1 MADQLVRKGV
11 MKVFVHFLYLFW
23 QIQLA
28 LYLLMTYPL
37 KTIGCSFIGQKSV
50 IVVLDAAEDGLT
62 HNDGSAGALDA
73 DSFIQAPHL
82 LLKHFSTVQNLVR
95 QSKNLTAC
103 FIQAMVVVRSR
114 RFLKRFVLSLVRR
127 FVVGWRLV
135 TVNVM

>member
-50 IVVLDAAEDGLT
+50 IVVLDAVEDGLT

-73 DSFIQAPHL
+73 DSFI
-82 LLKHFSTVQNLVR
+82 
-95 QSKNLTAC
+95 
-103 FIQAMVVVRSR
+103 
-114 RFLKRFVLSLVRR
+114 
-127 FVVGWRLV
+127 
-135 TVNVM
+135 